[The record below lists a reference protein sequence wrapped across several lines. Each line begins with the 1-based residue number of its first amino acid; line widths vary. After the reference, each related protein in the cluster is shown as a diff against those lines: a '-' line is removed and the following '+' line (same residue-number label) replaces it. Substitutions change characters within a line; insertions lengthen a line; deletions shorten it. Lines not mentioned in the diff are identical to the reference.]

1 MYCFS
6 FYLSGMSSFILS
18 NKTTGLRLFNLLI
31 VFSILAFNKCY
42 GQFNDST
49 NYHVKFASTGIL
61 NRTNDGDSYVLNN
74 GLNFNVNKKK
84 MTFNSTTAWVYGL
97 QNNNLTNNDFS
108 TYQDFDLFKSTH
120 RLYYWA
126 LLTYEKSYSLKIT
139 NRFQAGGGIAYKA
152 VNTPSFNLVL
162 SDGFLYET
170 SNLEDAT
177 LGHDVYQTVRNSF
190 RVKYKLTIKNTVVL
204 EGVGFYQ
211 PSMLDISD
219 YIIKGSNSLSV
230 KLNKWLALTATEIN
244 NTISRTKRENLLMT
258 FGFTVEKYF

>member
-1 MYCFS
+1 MGS
-6 FYLSGMSSFILS
+6 LIST
-18 NKTTGLRLFNLLI
+18 NKTTGLKLFISLLVLTVLFNYKC
-31 VFSILAFNKCY
+31 LA
-42 GQFNDST
+42 QFTDST

-61 NRTNDGDSYVLNN
+61 NRTNDGDSYVLTN

-84 MTFNSTTAWVYGL
+84 MTFNSTTAWIYGL

-108 TYQDFDLFKSTH
+108 TYEDFDLFKSTH
-120 RLYYWA
+120 RLYYWG

-139 NRFQAGGGIAYKA
+139 NRFQAGGGIAYKT
-152 VNTPSFNLVL
+152 VTKPNFNLVL

-230 KLNKWLALTATEIN
+230 KLNKWLSLTASEIN
-244 NTISRTKRENLLMT
+244 NTISRTKRENLLVT
-258 FGFTVEKYF
+258 FGITVEKYF